1 VELEKLVHSHEHKID
16 QHQKY
21 YIEILKI
28 VKDLQMAKENQQV
41 EMATLKSPMCGFEEK
56 FEETRR

>member
-1 VELEKLVHSHEHKID
+1 
-16 QHQKY
+16 
-21 YIEILKI
+21 
-28 VKDLQMAKENQQV
+28 LQMAKENQQV